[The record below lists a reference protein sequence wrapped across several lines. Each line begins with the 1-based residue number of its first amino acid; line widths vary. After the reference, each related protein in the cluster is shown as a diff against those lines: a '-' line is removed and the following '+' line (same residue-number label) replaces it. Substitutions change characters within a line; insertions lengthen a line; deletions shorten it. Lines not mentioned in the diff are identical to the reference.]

1 MVSADHLK
9 RALIAIIVT
18 FSLLFMQLAAAA
30 YVCTS
35 VSGIAPGSAPVV
47 TDMVPCSTNAPPGCN
62 HLGATRTALCDAQAY
77 ASNEATPELRLPK
90 LSAIAPAT
98 WLMAFR
104 VAPEADA
111 SRQPRPHPSPGLTR
125 AISPSLSI
133 RNCCYRI

>member
-9 RALIAIIVT
+9 RALIAIIAT

-35 VSGIAPGSAPVV
+35 VSGVAAGSAPVV
-47 TDMVPCSTNAPPGCN
+47 TDMVPCSTDAPSGCE
-62 HLGATRTALCDAQAY
+62 HLDATRTALCDAQAY
-77 ASNEATPELRLPK
+77 ASNEVTPELRLPK
-90 LSAIAPAT
+90 LSVIAPAT

-111 SRQPRPHPSPGLTR
+111 SRQPRPRPSPGLTR